1 MLSLLMA
8 GEWLPEHEEVY
19 IDQNRLRIT
28 IMQE

>member
-8 GEWLPEHEEVY
+8 GEWLPEHEEVD
-19 IDQNRLRIT
+19 IDPNRLRIK